1 MTYIVSD
8 IFFGA
13 YREADGAQ
21 QNLTDVTVPQSNYDL
36 KVDLNQTYFNSS
48 LNNGNLVV
56 DKKSYVISET
66 AIHSTSSFHC
76 TFSTENCV
84 YDEEITMI
92 SNLANGP
99 RKTNTSNIANPG
111 EISLSIK
118 SAKTLNSQAYI
129 KNENTYVIGVKLGE

>member
-1 MTYIVSD
+1 MTYIASD

-21 QNLTDVTVPQSNYDL
+21 QNLTDVTTPQSNYDL
-36 KVDLNQTYFNSS
+36 KIDLNQTYFNSS

-66 AIHSTSSFHC
+66 AIYSTSNFYC

-92 SNLANGP
+92 SNSLNGP
-99 RKTNTSNIANPG
+99 RKTNSSNIANSG

-118 SAKTLNSQAYI
+118 SAKYLNSQAYI
-129 KNENTYVIGVKLGE
+129 KNDHTYIVGVKLGE

>member
-1 MTYIVSD
+1 MTYIASD
-8 IFFGA
+8 IFFGG
-13 YREADGAQ
+13 YRASAGAQ
-21 QNLTDVTVPQSNYDL
+21 QNLTDVTTPQSNYNL

-56 DKKSYVISET
+56 DKKSYILTET
-66 AIHSTSSFHC
+66 AIYSSSNFHC

-84 YDEEITMI
+84 YDEEVTMI
-92 SNLANGP
+92 SNLLNGP

-129 KNENTYVIGVKLGE
+129 KNDHTYIVGVKLGE